1 MNICCIIYVIYVLLS
16 VVGVLKLGDYKM
28 CLLVRTAAGKDTQTT
43 VTGNN
48 SIKDLGIY
56 MYEHD
61 IVTTCLMNH
70 E

>member
-1 MNICCIIYVIYVLLS
+1 MSYVIYVLLS

-48 SIKDLGIY
+48 SIKDLSIY
-56 MYEHD
+56 IY
-61 IVTTCLMNH
+61 V
-70 E
+70 